1 MKKKIAI
8 TGGIGSG
15 KTTVVQILNEM
26 GYTTFSCDG
35 LYQEIIRRK
44 SYVFEIE
51 KRFPQA
57 VVNGRIDRAKLAQI
71 IFNDEGKRKEL
82 NQIAHPLIM
91 QELLERMEKEKSDLV
106 FAEVPLLFEGN
117 FQNLFDAV
125 IVVTRQREDR
135 IASIIQ
141 RDGGTRED
149 IVRKIDSQWNYDTD
163 RDFPANHIIL
173 LSNDYSKKDLSI
185 QIQNAIKRLS

>member
-1 MKKKIAI
+1 MNKKIAI

-44 SYVFEIE
+44 SYVLEIE

-71 IFNDEGKRKEL
+71 IFYDEGKRKEL

-91 QELLERMEKEKSDLV
+91 QELLKRNEDL
-106 FAEVPLLFEGN
+106 
-117 FQNLFDAV
+117 Q
-125 IVVTRQREDR
+125 
-135 IASIIQ
+135 
-141 RDGGTRED
+141 ED
-149 IVRKIDSQWNYDTD
+149 IFEHIESLKKRKIEIEKAKFENY
-163 RDFPANHIIL
+163 PQQ
-173 LSNDYSKKDLSI
+173 K
-185 QIQNAIKRLS
+185 Q